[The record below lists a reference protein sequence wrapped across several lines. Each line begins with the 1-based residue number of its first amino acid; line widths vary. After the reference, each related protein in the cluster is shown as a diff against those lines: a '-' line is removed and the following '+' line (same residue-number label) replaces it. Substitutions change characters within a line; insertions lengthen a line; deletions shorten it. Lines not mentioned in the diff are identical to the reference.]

1 MNTDKKEALARY
13 AHEAWSGWMKYL
25 WSRSRI
31 MNIAINGIV
40 QRCVVI
46 PHSLVVRWERQ
57 MNTPYNDLPEDEK
70 FSDMQ
75 EADRILKILGEEK

>member
-1 MNTDKKEALARY
+1 
-13 AHEAWSGWMKYL
+13 
-25 WSRSRI
+25 
-31 MNIAINGIV
+31 
-40 QRCVVI
+40 
-46 PHSLVVRWERQ
+46 